1 MGLIALVIYW
11 LLQAFSFA
19 LIGRFI
25 VDLVLSFNRGWQPRG
40 LVVVIVESIYT
51 ITDPALKLVR
61 RIIPPLRVG
70 AVQLDFG
77 WTILSIAIGFAQRAV
92 LMLA

>member
-1 MGLIALVIYW
+1 MGLIALAIYW

-40 LVVVIVESIYT
+40 LVVVVVESVYT
-51 ITDPALKLVR
+51 ITDPALKLIR
-61 RIIPPLRVG
+61 RIIPPLRIG

-77 WTILSIAIGFAQRAV
+77 WTILLLAIGFAQRAV

>member
-1 MGLIALVIYW
+1 MGLLAVVIYW

-25 VDLVLSFNRGWQPRG
+25 VDLVLSLNRGWRPRG
-40 LVVVIVESIYT
+40 LLVVIVESVYT
-51 ITDPALKLVR
+51 VTDPALKLIR
-61 RIIPPLRVG
+61 RILPPLRVG

-77 WTILSIAIGFAQRAV
+77 WTVLLIAIGFAQRAV
-92 LMLA
+92 LTLA

>member
-1 MGLIALVIYW
+1 
-11 LLQAFSFA
+11 
-19 LIGRFI
+19 
-25 VDLVLSFNRGWQPRG
+25 
-40 LVVVIVESIYT
+40 VVIVESTYT

-77 WTILSIAIGFAQRAV
+77 WTILLVAIGFAQRAV
-92 LMLA
+92 LLLA

>member
-1 MGLIALVIYW
+1 MGLIAVVIYW

-25 VDLVLSFNRGWQPRG
+25 VDLVLSLNRGWRPRG
-40 LVVVIVESIYT
+40 LLVVIVESVYT
-51 ITDPALKLVR
+51 ITDPALKLIR
-61 RIIPPLRVG
+61 RIVPPLRVG

-77 WTILSIAIGFAQRAV
+77 WTVLLIAIGFAQRAV
-92 LMLA
+92 LALA

>member
-1 MGLIALVIYW
+1 MGLIAVVIYW

-25 VDLVLSFNRGWQPRG
+25 VDLVLSLNRGWRPRG
-40 LVVVIVESIYT
+40 LLVVIVESVYT
-51 ITDPALKLVR
+51 ITDPALKLIR
-61 RIIPPLRVG
+61 RILPPLRVG

-77 WTILSIAIGFAQRAV
+77 WTVLLIAIGFAQRAV
-92 LMLA
+92 LTLA